1 MHYKKMQFCNYLPSN
16 WFTIVQT
23 AKANGL
29 IIDKYIEYVLENINI
44 VPIEDIL
51 PWSENLPKELSIKQY
66 IK

>member
-44 VPIEDIL
+44 VPILLSLLKNFLTNIL
-51 PWSENLPKELSIKQY
+51 
-66 IK
+66 